1 MTISKA
7 ARIKDWT
14 REGVFYLTVR
24 YQHVLWAAEL
34 PFVAAAIEEDAEA
47 KDSLELVRAAAAGAG
62 TAMLRHGRS
71 ALVLASKGLC
81 M

>member
-47 KDSLELVRAAAAGAG
+47 RDSLELVRAPPEPPEPGQLCCDAADP
-62 TAMLRHGRS
+62 L
-71 ALVLASKGLC
+71 
-81 M
+81 

>member
-47 KDSLELVRAAAAGAG
+47 RDSLELVRAPELPGLGRLCCG
-62 TAMLRHGRS
+62 TADSH
-71 ALVLASKGLC
+71 
-81 M
+81 